1 MVLTYMQRR
10 PSGIYEFRQHLPS
23 AIAGKVAPAFA
34 REPLAELINP
44 KTGNFKRE
52 LTKSLDTKD
61 YKTARRNDLREA
73 GRVGA
78 LFEFAVE
85 LFRGGAP
92 EAVEHLMPSLEEI
105 EADALREVLEADE
118 RDRRDGGSRN
128 QLQSAA
134 ERAPWPDMEPVRFGI
149 RGMDESYLAA
159 MGLGIDLLLKD
170 FETAYARRDPS
181 VVQTELR
188 TYFTERK
195 VPIDPASD
203 YYYEAGLAFLRG
215 TVSGYKLRNQR
226 SEGSE
231 VPTPPA
237 AEAKTQSNGPK
248 LSEAFAEWKAGSSA
262 RGGRKAAAT
271 SIVEA
276 ERVVRYFTQFH
287 GDLHIADISKEK
299 ARAFRAALSSIPKRI
314 TNKQRALPLRT
325 LLKET
330 AGAAQTIHATS
341 VNKYLTLMGAVISAA
356 EREGKLDHVAG
367 FRNAFHGL
375 MLAVDKRNDP
385 TRREPFSDE
394 ELSALLSTGVFT
406 DQERPAAGSGE
417 AAYWL
422 PLIALL
428 SGARLSEI
436 SQLRIRDLKQDT
448 ETGIWLIDIGN
459 EGGRSIKTEGSRR
472 QVPVHAELIRLGMLR
487 YREDLVE
494 AGAKDTS
501 SLWPD
506 ITVNPGDTT
515 PKAWSKWFNR
525 YLRKTAGITD
535 RSIVFHSFRHA
546 FKRLARN
553 AHLGEELH
561 DALTGH
567 AGSGSVGRG
576 YGSGF
581 SLKALHEAIERI
593 EAPRSVKALP
603 ERKPPERT
611 EVTKRR
617 RR

>member
-10 PSGIYEFRQHLPS
+10 PSGIYEFRQHLPR
-23 AIAGKVAPAFA
+23 AIAGKVAPEFV
-34 REPLAELINP
+34 RQQVPELVND
-44 KTGNFKRE
+44 KTGRFKRE

-61 YKTARRNDLREA
+61 YKKARRNDLREA

-78 LFEFAVE
+78 LFDFAVE
-85 LFRGGAP
+85 LFHGGAP
-92 EAVEHLMPSLEEI
+92 EAIQHLLPSLQKI
-105 EADALREVLEADE
+105 ETDALREVLEADE
-118 RDRRDGGSRN
+118 GSRRDGDARK
-128 QLQSAA
+128 QLQSSA
-134 ERAPWPDMEPVRFGI
+134 ERAQWPDLEKVHFGT
-149 RGMDESYLAA
+149 RGMEESHTFVLEEE
-159 MGLGIDLLLKD
+159 INLLLGD
-170 FETAYARRDPS
+170 FKRAYARRDPTII
-181 VVQTELR
+181 QAELHVYLAR
-188 TYFTERK
+188 HG
-195 VPIDPASD
+195 VPIDPKSD
-203 YYYEAGLAFLRG
+203 YHYEAGLALLRG
-215 TVSGYKLRNQR
+215 TVRGYELRKQR
-226 SEGSE
+226 SEGRE
-231 VPTPPA
+231 VSTPPP
-237 AEAKTQSNGPK
+237 AKSESNGPK
-248 LSEAFAEWKAGSSA
+248 LSEAFSEWKAGSSA
-262 RGGRKAAAT
+262 RGGKKAAAT

-276 ERVVRYFTQFH
+276 ERAVRYFTQYH
-287 GDLHIADISKEK
+287 GNLYIAEISKEK
-299 ARAFRAALSSIPKRI
+299 ARAFRTALSSIPKRI

-330 AGAAQTIHATS
+330 AGAAETIHATS

-356 EREGKLDHVAG
+356 EREGKLDHLPG
-367 FRNAFHGL
+367 FRNPFHGL
-375 MLAVDKRNDP
+375 ALAVDKRNDT

-394 ELSALLSTGVFT
+394 ELSALFSTGVFT
-406 DQERPAAGSGE
+406 DQERPAGGSGE

-436 SQLRIRDLKQDT
+436 SQLRIRDLKRNS
-448 ETGIWLIDIGN
+448 ETGIWFIDIGN
-459 EGGRSIKTEGSRR
+459 EGGRSIKTDGSRR
-472 QVPVHAELIRLGMLR
+472 QVPVHAELIRLGLLR

-494 AGAKDTS
+494 PGAKDTS

-525 YLRKTAGITD
+525 YLRETAGIED

-567 AGSGSVGRG
+567 AGTGSVGRG

-581 SLKALHEAIERI
+581 SLKALHDAIGRI
-593 EAPRSVKALP
+593 DAPQSVKALP
-603 ERKPPERT
+603 EWKPPDHM
-611 EVTKRR
+611 EVIKWRKR
-617 RR
+617 